1 MTTKKQTAAESAPAP
16 AQASERVSRE
26 DSSRK
31 RIEEIR
37 AKRRTRDT
45 VDVSGFKQ
53 KLSVPM
59 SRKDP
64 LWEYRWVNDS
74 AMRIHDLQEQDWEFA
89 DDPVVSGDDRNSGV
103 GTRIERIVN
112 ERTTPKPERA
122 YLMRKPKE
130 FYSED
135 QARKHKFIDEVEE
148 GIKRGKTQDP
158 QGLAGP
164 EAYVPQGGISI
175 KHGR

>member
-1 MTTKKQTAAESAPAP
+1 MTKKTHEAGAPKMQEPEQTVESK
-16 AQASERVSRE
+16 AQASRR
-26 DSSRK
+26 
-31 RIEEIR
+31 RIDEIR
-37 AKRRTRDT
+37 ARRQERKSM
-45 VDVSGFKQ
+45 DVGGFEQ
-53 KLSVPM
+53 KLSVPA

-64 LWEYRWVNDS
+64 LWTYRWVNDS
-74 AMRIHDLQEQDWEFA
+74 AMRVHSLKEQDWEFA
-89 DDPVVSGDDRNSGV
+89 DDEVVASDGRNSGV

-112 ERTTPKPERA
+112 ERTTPNPERA

-130 FYSED
+130 FYDED
-135 QARKHKFIDEVEE
+135 QARKQTFVNEVEE
-148 GIKRGKTQDP
+148 GMKRGKTQDP